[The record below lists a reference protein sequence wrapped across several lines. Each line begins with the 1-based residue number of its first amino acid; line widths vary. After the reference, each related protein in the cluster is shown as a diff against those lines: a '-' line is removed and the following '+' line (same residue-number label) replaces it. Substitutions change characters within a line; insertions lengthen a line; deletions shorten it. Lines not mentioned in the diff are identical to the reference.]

1 MTVGFIGLGIMGQGM
16 AHNLLAA
23 GHDLVVY
30 NRTEAKAAPLVEAG
44 ARTAASPR
52 ELGEQCD
59 IVLLCVSDTPDVEQV
74 LFGDQGLVQGL
85 VAGSTVVDCSTV
97 SPDATR
103 GWASTLADSGIE
115 FVDAPVSGGSEG
127 AANGTLSVM
136 VGGSDRAVTT
146 ARPFLEAIGGSITHL
161 GPAGAGQTCKLV
173 NQILV
178 VVTMLGVSE
187 ALLFAKAGGID
198 LDKTL
203 EAVTGGAAGSWMLSN
218 RGPQVVD
225 RDWRPGFTIDLQQ
238 KDLRLVQEAA
248 DTMGVPVLA
257 TGQVFQLYRTLQQQG
272 LGAEGNHALV
282 KALERLADLQV
293 ER

>member
-16 AHNLLAA
+16 ARNLLAA
-23 GHDLVVY
+23 GHDLLVY
-30 NRTEAKAAPLVEAG
+30 NRTAAKTVPLEQAG
-44 ARTAASPR
+44 ARVADSPR
-52 ELGEQCD
+52 ELAAQCD
-59 IVLLCVSDTPDVEQV
+59 TVLLCVSDTPDVEQV
-74 LFGDQGLVQGL
+74 IFGADGLSEGL
-85 VAGSTVVDCSTV
+85 RAGSTVVDTSTV
-97 SPDATR
+97 SPEATR
-103 GWASTLADSGIE
+103 RWADRLAESDVR

-127 AANGTLSVM
+127 AASGTLSVM
-136 VGGSDRAVTT
+136 VGGTEEAVAA
-146 ARPFLEAIGGSITHL
+146 ARPYLEAIGRSITHL
-161 GPAGAGQTCKLV
+161 GPAGAGQTCKLA

-178 VVTMLGVSE
+178 VVNMLGVAE

-203 EAVTGGAAGSWMLSN
+203 EAVTGGAAGSWMLAN

-238 KDLRLVQEAA
+238 KDLRLVQQAA
-248 DTMGVPVLA
+248 DAMGVPVLA

-272 LGAEGNHALV
+272 LGAEGNHALM
-282 KALERLADLQV
+282 KALERLANLEV

>member
-16 AHNLLAA
+16 AHNLLNA

-30 NRTEAKAAPLVEAG
+30 NRTAAKATPLVDAG
-44 ARTAASPR
+44 AVLAGSPL
-52 ELGEQCD
+52 ELAGQCD
-59 IVLLCVSDTPDVEQV
+59 TVMVCVSDTPDVEEL
-74 LFGDQGLVQGL
+74 LFGTGGFAEGLR
-85 VAGSTVVDCSTV
+85 AGSTVVDCSTV
-97 SPDATR
+97 SPEATR
-103 GWASTLADSGIE
+103 AWAAQLAEQDVA

-127 AANGTLSVM
+127 AANGTLSIM
-136 VGGSDRAVTT
+136 VGGSDETVATV
-146 ARPFLEAIGGSITHL
+146 RPFLDAIGGSITHL
-161 GPAGAGQTCKLV
+161 GPVGAGQTCKLV

-187 ALLFAKAGGID
+187 ALVFAKAGGID
-198 LDKTL
+198 LDRTL

-248 DTMGVPVLA
+248 DAMGVPVLA
-257 TGQVFQLYRTLQQQG
+257 TGIGRAHV
-272 LGAEGNHALV
+272 
-282 KALERLADLQV
+282 
-293 ER
+293 